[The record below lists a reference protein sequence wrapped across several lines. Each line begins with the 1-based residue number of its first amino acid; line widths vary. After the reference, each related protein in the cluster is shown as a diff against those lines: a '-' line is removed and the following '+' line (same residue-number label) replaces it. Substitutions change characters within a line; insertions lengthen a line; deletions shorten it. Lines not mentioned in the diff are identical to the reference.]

1 MATKVSVVTN
11 PGNRISINSQQKM
24 AIRYVSQ
31 GASSSGAN
39 RLDQLLDVDVSN
51 KANNDVLV
59 YDENIGKFVS
69 KLIPVVD
76 GGAF

>member
-11 PGNRISINSQQKM
+11 PGSRISINSQQKM

-31 GASSSGAN
+31 GASPGAT

-69 KLIPVVD
+69 KIIPVVD

>member
-11 PGNRISINSQQKM
+11 PGSRISINSQQKM

-31 GASSSGAN
+31 GASTGAN
-39 RLDQLLDVDVSN
+39 RLDQLTDVDVST